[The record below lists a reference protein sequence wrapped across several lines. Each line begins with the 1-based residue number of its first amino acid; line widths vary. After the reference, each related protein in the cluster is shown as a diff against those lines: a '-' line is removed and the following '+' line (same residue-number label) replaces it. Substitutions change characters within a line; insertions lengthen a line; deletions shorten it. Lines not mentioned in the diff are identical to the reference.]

1 MGLSPISHQARNLTL
16 NYNEAEVTG
25 HNDIEIGQDVALSFY
40 FTAIMVPGVT
50 GSASLRFSCAFLQ
63 PPIHSCPEREN
74 VLSLLSFHSG

>member
-1 MGLSPISHQARNLTL
+1 MGLSPIFHQARNLTL

-25 HNDIEIGQDVALSFY
+25 YNDIEIGQDVALSFY

-50 GSASLRFSCAFLQ
+50 GSASLCFSCAFLQ